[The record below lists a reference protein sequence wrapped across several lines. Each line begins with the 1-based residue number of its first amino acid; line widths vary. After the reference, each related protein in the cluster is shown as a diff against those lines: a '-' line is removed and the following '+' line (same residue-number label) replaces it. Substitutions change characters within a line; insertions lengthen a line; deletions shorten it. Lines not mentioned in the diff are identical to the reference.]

1 MKAAPAGLETMRLDG
16 FCNPIGGV
24 LLLSEGVEQSGEQ
37 AFFAFL
43 LCGAV
48 TALSTPQSRIEQIPE
63 GISKHVEGVDDK
75 RQAEPRPEQEIR
87 QPATSLWLDYW

>member
-1 MKAAPAGLETMRLDG
+1 MGFATRLG
-16 FCNPIGGV
+16 RV
-24 LLLSEGVEQSGEQ
+24 LLLSEGVEQPREESS
-37 AFFAFL
+37 FAFHHRS
-43 LCGAV
+43 AV
-48 TALSTPQSRIEQIPE
+48 TALSAPQSRIEQIPE